1 MNQITTTFSKG
12 ITLLLLLALAPG
24 CDAADGLETEP
35 ALSLE
40 QQVDA
45 YVQPYL
51 DLSFFNG
58 VVLIARQDE
67 ILLRKAYGMADYA
80 QRTPN
85 TTLSQFRMAS
95 ISKAFTQM
103 TIGKLVRRS
112 SVRWG

>member
-1 MNQITTTFSKG
+1 MNQITTLFSKG
-12 ITLLLLLALAPG
+12 ITLLLALTPC
-24 CDAADGLETEP
+24 CDAADGMETEP

-58 VVLIARQDE
+58 AVLIARQDE
-67 ILLRKAYGMADYA
+67 ILLRKAYGMADYT

-85 TTLSQFRMAS
+85 TTPSQFRMAS